1 MWRQYWRLMPGLREG
16 NAWNARR
23 RLPRFFLSGATE
35 MRCMRRALGRTLATG
50 YTHHIERLMLPANFC
65 LLAGVRPRAVTD
77 WFLAA
82 YVDAYGWVTQ
92 PNVMGM
98 GLNAD
103 GGLVATKPYV
113 ASAAYID
120 RMSDYCGEC
129 RYDRG
134 RRTGRDA
141 CPFNTLY
148 WNFLL
153 THERR
158 LRANP
163 RLGPAVLGLRRLGAA
178 ERRAVR
184 ASAQGLL
191 ARLDR
196 A

>member
-1 MWRQYWRLMPGLREG
+1 M
-16 NAWNARR
+16 
-23 RLPRFFLSGATE
+23 
-35 MRCMRRALGRTLATG
+35 
-50 YTHHIERLMLPANFC
+50 
-65 LLAGVRPRAVTD
+65 
-77 WFLAA
+77 
-82 YVDAYGWVTQ
+82 
-92 PNVMGM
+92 
-98 GLNAD
+98 
-103 GGLVATKPYV
+103 ATKPYV

-134 RRTGRDA
+134 RRPGPDA

-163 RLGPAVLGLRRLGAA
+163 RLGPAV
-178 ERRAVR
+178 R